1 MTHTDYSYVGSG
13 QVLIKE
19 HGAAAPFLPIGNC
32 SKLEFSPQVN
42 TLQLQDF
49 TNPGGGIRNRIDRV
63 NDVQFTLTFHDFS
76 AENFAR
82 FLRGTS
88 TVTDLGTV
96 AAEPVVGYVG
106 GWTPLAKIAATITAV
121 KPYGGGTPYTAGEDY
136 LLEHGGL
143 TIPLGST
150 IPLPE
155 PGAPNIQVDYTFARH
170 TVTEAFVHAAQQYTL
185 VFTGMNEARSG
196 KPVRVIA
203 HKISGGVLSTLG
215 LLGEDYGAGDVS
227 GSLLADT
234 TKEAGLS
241 KFFQVVVVQ

>member
-1 MTHTDYSYVGSG
+1 M
-13 QVLIKE
+13 
-19 HGAAAPFLPIGNC
+19 
-32 SKLEFSPQVN
+32 
-42 TLQLQDF
+42 
-49 TNPGGGIRNRIDRV
+49 
-63 NDVQFTLTFHDFS
+63 
-76 AENFAR
+76 
-82 FLRGTS
+82 
-88 TVTDLGTV
+88 TDLGTV

-106 GWTPLAKIAATITAV
+106 GWTPLAKIAATITAI
-121 KPYGGGTPYTAGEDY
+121 KTLWGRYPYTAGEDY

-150 IPLPE
+150 IPIPE

-215 LLGEDYGAGDVS
+215 LLGRTTGPVTFPARYWPIPPKKLACRNSFKWWWCNDDARHTGHPGPTAASGAVS
-227 GSLLADT
+227 W
-234 TKEAGLS
+234 
-241 KFFQVVVVQ
+241 